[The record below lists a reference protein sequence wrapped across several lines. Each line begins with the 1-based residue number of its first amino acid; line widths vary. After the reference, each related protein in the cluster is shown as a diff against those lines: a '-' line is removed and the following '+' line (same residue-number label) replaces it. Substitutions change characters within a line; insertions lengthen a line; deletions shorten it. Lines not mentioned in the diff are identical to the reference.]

1 MAEGNGNEPGD
12 VSPLPWFQC
21 EPGCRDAVLSL
32 CGGHVG
38 SWRAA
43 LVGFVRSS
51 EILQPCKVK
60 GGWPRKG
67 RSLQWGMQRGEPEV
81 LALPWVKK

>member
-1 MAEGNGNEPGD
+1 MSLEMFLHSPGLN
-12 VSPLPWFQC
+12 VSQGW
-21 EPGCRDAVLSL
+21 RDAALSL
-32 CGGHVG
+32 GGGRVG

-43 LVGFVRSS
+43 LVGFVLSS
-51 EILQPCKVK
+51 EILQPCKAE

-67 RSLQWGMQRGEPEV
+67 RSMQWGMQRGEPKV